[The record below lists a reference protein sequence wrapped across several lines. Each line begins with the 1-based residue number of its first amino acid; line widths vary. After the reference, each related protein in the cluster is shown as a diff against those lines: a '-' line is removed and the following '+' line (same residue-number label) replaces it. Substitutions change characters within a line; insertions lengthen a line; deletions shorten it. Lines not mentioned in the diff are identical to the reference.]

1 MIAPYPFTVR
11 RAGCLRDGVGGAW
24 RPRARHSS
32 GRAARKVADRI
43 DIVPRPAGAVLA
55 ADSSIIAP
63 VPLSRPLPTADR
75 SVVTMAGKT
84 A

>member
-1 MIAPYPFTVR
+1 MVAPYPFTVR
-11 RAGCLRDGVGGAW
+11 RVGLRDGVGGAW

-32 GRAARKVADRI
+32 GRAARQVADRF

-55 ADSSIIAP
+55 AGSSIIAP
-63 VPLSRPLPTADR
+63 VPLSGPLPTADR
-75 SVVTMAGKT
+75 SVVAMAGKT